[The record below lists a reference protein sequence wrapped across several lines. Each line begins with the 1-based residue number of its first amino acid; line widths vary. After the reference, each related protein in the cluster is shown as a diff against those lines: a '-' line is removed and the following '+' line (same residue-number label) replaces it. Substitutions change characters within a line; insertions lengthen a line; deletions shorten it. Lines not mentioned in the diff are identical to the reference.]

1 MDAGAAKKREVA
13 QTNGM
18 PYFRRKNGSLPAET
32 GGLASL
38 QPVAWHSCVGCAG
51 CVCLTSQDSHLDVY
65 NVSSGTLNPTIPYIQ
80 RPPTNHALHA
90 KIACCQFNYWLILSY
105 GFLSF
110 SFWGGTRSLRMPALR
125 PASQASPM
133 RNPRKGTSVVLR
145 DTIRLT

>member
-1 MDAGAAKKREVA
+1 VVTHQLQVE
-13 QTNGM
+13 
-18 PYFRRKNGSLPAET
+18 RRTVKVRRSKTDVLPT
-32 GGLASL
+32 VPRN